1 MKAKNSKETKGNP
14 ELIEALEAIEKEKDI
29 SKDILIEA
37 IQNSLLAACKDQFGK
52 SDNVRVTLD
61 ENTGE
66 FHVYQ
71 DKTVVEEVED
81 DTLQMSLIEAEASTV

>member
-1 MKAKNSKETKGNP
+1 MKAKNNKVTNGNP

-29 SKDILIEA
+29 SKEILIDA

-61 ENTGE
+61 DKTGE
-66 FHVYQ
+66 FHV
-71 DKTVVEEVED
+71 
-81 DTLQMSLIEAEASTV
+81 